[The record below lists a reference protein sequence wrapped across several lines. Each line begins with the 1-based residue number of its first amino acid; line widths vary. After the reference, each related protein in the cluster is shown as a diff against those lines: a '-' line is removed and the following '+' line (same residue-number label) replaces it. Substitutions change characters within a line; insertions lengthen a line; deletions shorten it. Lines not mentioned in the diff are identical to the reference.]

1 MFAKDKSKKVKKGV
15 TSQKEEEDQIHIPDL
30 DDGESAFM
38 EWLNSED
45 KTSSKNH
52 MILKKFK
59 NDKECSMHD
68 NTLNSEII
76 VTINDGVPYCLSCQ
90 DDSCAHVGFTVCI
103 MQLFERKGILIGE
116 NESIL
121 DLLKD

>member
-1 MFAKDKSKKVKKGV
+1 MFDKDKSKKVKKGV
-15 TSQKEEEDQIHIPDL
+15 ASQKEEDQIHIPDL

-59 NDKECSMHD
+59 NDKECSIHD

>member
-59 NDKECSMHD
+59 NDKECSIYD

-76 VTINDGVPYCLSCQ
+76 VTINDGVPFCLSCQ

>member
-1 MFAKDKSKKVKKGV
+1 MFDKDKSKKVKKGV
-15 TSQKEEEDQIHIPDL
+15 ASQKEEDQIHIPDL

-52 MILKKFK
+52 MILKKFE
-59 NDKECSMHD
+59 NDKQCNIYD
-68 NTLNSEII
+68 NTLKSETI
-76 VTINDGVPYCLSCQ
+76 VTINDGVPFCVSCQ

-121 DLLKD
+121 DLFKD

>member
-1 MFAKDKSKKVKKGV
+1 MFDKDKSKKVKKGV
-15 TSQKEEEDQIHIPDL
+15 TSKKEEDQIHIPDL

-52 MILKKFK
+52 MILKKFE
-59 NDKECSMHD
+59 NDNECNIYD
-68 NTLNSEII
+68 TTLKSETI
-76 VTINDGVPYCLSCQ
+76 VTINDGVPFCVSCQ

-121 DLLKD
+121 DLFKD

>member
-1 MFAKDKSKKVKKGV
+1 MFDKDKSKKVKKGV
-15 TSQKEEEDQIHIPDL
+15 ASQKEEDQIHIPDL

-59 NDKECSMHD
+59 NDKECSIHD

-76 VTINDGVPYCLSCQ
+76 VTINDGVPFCLSCQ

>member
-1 MFAKDKSKKVKKGV
+1 MFDKDKSKKVKKGV
-15 TSQKEEEDQIHIPDL
+15 TSKKEEDQIHIPDL

-52 MILKKFK
+52 MILKKFE
-59 NDKECSMHD
+59 NDNECNIYD
-68 NTLNSEII
+68 TTLKSETI
-76 VTINDGVPYCLSCQ
+76 VTINDGVPFCVSCP

-121 DLLKD
+121 DLFKD

>member
-1 MFAKDKSKKVKKGV
+1 MFDKDKSKKVKKGV
-15 TSQKEEEDQIHIPDL
+15 TSQKEEDQIHIPDL
-30 DDGESAFM
+30 DDGESAFI

-59 NDKECSMHD
+59 NDKECSIHD